1 MPRTHKRRVPSLIA
15 SALSLPIVLWRSI
28 NAWLESH
35 ASVLAAWASLCA
47 IVGVPTAILGGAL
60 AYSQLKSSLLKP
72 DIAFVLEVPER
83 PQFKLVNLSTV
94 VLREPKYQ
102 LAFFDLDDQGPDG
115 ARSLEIP
122 VKILDSIAP
131 RGGLGGWRIL
141 ELSPR
146 ASAVPSGHIVF
157 GWAYVQ
163 CLECKT
169 PRHYWVLIKTGEA
182 AWYSEIPADS
192 YPSITKDL
200 GRILH
205 SGREYPSL
213 IEELVPTARR
223 VRADAASH
231 RLERAAIP
239 APPGVRRR
247 WTAPVRAEGSR

>member
-1 MPRTHKRRVPSLIA
+1 MPRTHERRLAALIA
-15 SALSLPIVLWRSI
+15 SVLAPPAAAWRSI

-35 ASVLAAWASLCA
+35 ASVLAAWASVCA

-60 AYSQLKSSLLKP
+60 AYSQLQASLVKP
-72 DIAFVLEVPER
+72 DLALVVEIPQR
-83 PQFKLVNLSTV
+83 PQFKLVNLSAV

-115 ARSLEIP
+115 ATSLEIP
-122 VKILDSIAP
+122 VKILDWIAP

-163 CLECKT
+163 CPECKT
-169 PRHYWVLIKTGEA
+169 PRHYWVLIKAGDT
-182 AWYSEIPADS
+182 AWYSEISADS

-213 IEELVPTARR
+213 IEELVPAARR
-223 VRADAASH
+223 I
-231 RLERAAIP
+231 RAAI
-239 APPGVRRR
+239 
-247 WTAPVRAEGSR
+247 